1 MRKSDWKAKI
11 KEQCR
16 AAGTYA
22 KHYESVIDT
31 LAATLEQRDRTHAE
45 FTASGGKSVIEY
57 TNKAGATNVVKN
69 PLLVLWMDL
78 NQSALALWRDLG
90 LTPKGYKDITGD
102 KQKKPKESALA
113 AALKSIED

>member
-1 MRKSDWKAKI
+1 M
-11 KEQCR
+11 
-16 AAGTYA
+16 
-22 KHYESVIDT
+22 
-31 LAATLEQRDRTHAE
+31 
-45 FTASGGKSVIEY
+45 IEY
-57 TNKAGATNVVKN
+57 TNKAGATNVIKN